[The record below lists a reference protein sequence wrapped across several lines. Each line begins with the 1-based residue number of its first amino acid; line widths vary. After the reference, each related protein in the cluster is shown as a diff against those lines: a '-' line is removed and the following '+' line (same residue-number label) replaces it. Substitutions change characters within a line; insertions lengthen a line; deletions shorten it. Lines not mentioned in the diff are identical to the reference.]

1 MSGKDARRAA
11 EAGDARRAAEA
22 VDVAEVWNR
31 NIGGW
36 DTAMGLRLVSAT
48 RDEVV
53 AEYVVDE
60 RHRQPYGIVHG
71 GMHCGAVETVC
82 STGAAIDAIARGQ
95 AVVGI
100 DNHTSFV
107 HAVRSGRIRI
117 TARPITRGRR
127 TQLWEAVATDETG
140 RVVSTGRVRLLCLD
154 AGTDLAGQKVGGT

>member
-11 EAGDARRAAEA
+11 ES

-82 STGAAIDAIARGQ
+82 STRAAIDAIARGQ